1 MRIGFITCVRLG
13 ESCLEE
19 LASLGA
25 DLVYLGTLHDHIAPN
40 KSGRVYLDAFAD
52 KHGVPLHKFRNMN
65 DQDAVAALRAADLDW
80 LYVIGW
86 SQIAKAELLSVPA
99 QGVLGIHPTL
109 LPKGRGRAS
118 IPWAI
123 IKGLDE
129 TGVTMF
135 KLDEG
140 VDTGPILGQVSVPI
154 ASTETS
160 GTLYDKVTAAHKT
173 LIRETFPGVAD
184 GTISLS
190 VQDESQATEW
200 PGRTPADGEL
210 RPAHMSAEEVD
221 RHVRALTHPYPGAF
235 VKVAPSEILRIWEG
249 VVGTASTGLPLETT
263 SGVYTATSF
272 SREIH
277 SQEGVLSL

>member
-25 DLVYLGTLHDHIAPN
+25 ELVYLGTLHDDMAPN
-40 KSGRVYLDAFAD
+40 KSGRIYLDDFAEAHD
-52 KHGVPLHKFRNMN
+52 VPLYKFRNMN
-65 DQDAVAALRAADLDW
+65 DADAVAQVRNAELDW

-86 SQIAKAELLSVPA
+86 SQIAKKELLAVPT

-109 LPKGRGRAS
+109 LPEGRGRAS

-135 KLDEG
+135 RLDEG
-140 VDTGPILGQVSVPI
+140 VDTGPILGQVRVPI
-154 ASTETS
+154 AANETS
-160 GTLYDKVTAAHKT
+160 STLYDKVIAAHRT
-173 LIRETFPGVAD
+173 LVRETFPGVAD
-184 GTISLS
+184 GTVAMLP
-190 VQDESQATEW
+190 QDDSQATEW

-210 RPAHMSAEEVD
+210 HPSSMSADDID
-221 RHVRALTHPYPGAF
+221 RHVRALTRPYPGAF
-235 VKVAPSEILRIWEG
+235 IRLTSNETLRIWEG
-249 VVGTASTGLPLETT
+249 TPGPAETGCAIETASGI
-263 SGVYTATSF
+263 YTATVYD
-272 SREIH
+272 REVMP
-277 SQEGVLSL
+277 STDEVAS